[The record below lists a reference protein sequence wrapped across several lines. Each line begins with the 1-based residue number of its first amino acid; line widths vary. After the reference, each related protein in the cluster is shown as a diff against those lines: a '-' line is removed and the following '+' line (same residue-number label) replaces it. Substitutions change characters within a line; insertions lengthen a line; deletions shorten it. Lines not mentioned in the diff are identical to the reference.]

1 MSMNAGMTTSD
12 PTRSR
17 PALLDR
23 LRGCFLG
30 DPRPGTL
37 PGGRTEALR
46 RLQTYDP
53 AAYGRTRNH
62 LSGTVSHLSPYLRH
76 GMLSAV
82 ELREHLKARFP
93 NDPARLEEF
102 LRQLAWRDFFEKV
115 LAWHGRGLDDDLEEP
130 KHPVARSARMPL
142 DVVKGDTGLP
152 CVDGMLHEL
161 FESGYLHNHAR
172 LWFAAYLCH
181 FRGVRWQE
189 GATLFRQHLYDGDVA
204 SNSCSWQWVEGTFAS
219 KPYFMNKENVATF
232 SGGKWCDTCAAKC
245 PFDADYPTLQHR
257 LFAGSTA
264 PLATRSVEVG
274 TRNQAVTAPAS
285 PDDIGPVPP
294 ATDLVW
300 VHDAAMSWDDAAL
313 TANPT
318 AAAVFVFDEPA
329 LRAEP
334 WAYHRL
340 AFVLGGLDDLYAHL
354 PNPIKLTLVGD
365 PAERL
370 AALAGKLGA
379 TTIHVSEHPNPWVVE
394 TAEKLRSTFKLVVH
408 PRPAFAEYSQEPKR
422 FSRYWEKVAPQVL
435 GYRPKSSK
443 RPHQ

>member
-1 MSMNAGMTTSD
+1 MTTPD
-12 PTRSR
+12 PTGLRA
-17 PALLDR
+17 ALLDH

-46 RLQTYDP
+46 RLHAHDP
-53 AAYGRTRNH
+53 AAYGRTRNY
-62 LSGTVSHLSPYLRH
+62 LDAAVSGLSPYLRH

-82 ELREHLKARFP
+82 EVKEHLNARFP

-130 KHPVARSARMPL
+130 KHAVSRSARIPL
-142 DVVKGDTGLP
+142 DVLSGDTGLP
-152 CVDGMLHEL
+152 CVDGMRHEL
-161 FESGYLHNHAR
+161 FEHGHLHNHAR

-181 FRGVRWQE
+181 FRGVRWQL
-189 GATLFRQHLYDGDVA
+189 GAQLFRQHLYDGDLA
-204 SNSCSWQWVEGTFAS
+204 SNSCSWQWVEGTFSS
-219 KPYFMNKENVATF
+219 KPYFMNKQNVATF
-232 SGGKWCDTCAAKC
+232 SGGKWCDTCTAKC
-245 PFDADYPTLQHR
+245 PFDADYPTLQYR

-264 PLATRSVEVG
+264 PLGTRGAEPGTRSEPP
-274 TRNQAVTAPAS
+274 TAPAD
-285 PDDIGPVPP
+285 PDETGPLPP
-294 ATDLVW
+294 ASDLVW
-300 VHDAAMSWDDAAL
+300 VHDAALSWDDAAL
-313 TANPT
+313 KSNPT
-318 AAAVFVFDEPA
+318 AAVAFAFDEPA

-340 AFVLGGLDDLYAHL
+340 AFVLDGLDDLFARL
-354 PNPIKLTLVGD
+354 PNPTKRLLVGD

-370 AALAGKLGA
+370 AALAARLGA

-394 TAEKLRSTFKLVVH
+394 TVQRLRLNVRVIVH
-408 PRPAFAEYSQEPKR
+408 PRPAFAVYPHEPKR
-422 FSRYWEKVAPQVL
+422 FSRYWETVAPQVL

-443 RPHQ
+443 RRHQ

>member
-1 MSMNAGMTTSD
+1 MTTHTG
-12 PTRSR
+12 PNR

-30 DPRPGTL
+30 APRPGTL

-46 RLQTYDP
+46 HLRAYDP

-82 ELREHLKARFP
+82 EVKEHLLARFP

-130 KHPVARSARMPL
+130 KHAVSRSDRIPL
-142 DVVKGDTGLP
+142 DVLTGDTGLP
-152 CVDGMLHEL
+152 CLDGMLHEL
-161 FESGYLHNHAR
+161 FADGYLHNHAR

-181 FRGVRWQE
+181 FRGVRWQL
-189 GATLFRQHLYDGDVA
+189 GAKLFRQYLYDGDIA
-204 SNSCSWQWVEGTFAS
+204 SNSASWQWVEGTFAA
-219 KPYFMNKENVATF
+219 KPYFMNKQNVATF
-232 SGGKWCDTCAAKC
+232 SGGKWCDTCTAKC

-257 LFAGSTA
+257 LFSGSTA
-264 PLATRSVEVG
+264 PLAPRSAEVG
-274 TRNQAVTAPAS
+274 ARSETPSAAAV
-285 PDDIGPVPP
+285 PDDIGPVSP
-294 ATDLVW
+294 ASDLVW
-300 VHDAAMSWDDAAL
+300 VHDAALSWDDAAL
-313 TANPT
+313 KAHPG
-318 AAAVFVFDEPA
+318 AAVAFVFDEPT

-334 WAYHRL
+334 WAYHRF
-340 AFVLGGLDDLYAHL
+340 AFVLDGLDDLFAHL
-354 PNPIKLTLVGD
+354 PNPTKLTLVGD
-365 PAERL
+365 PVERL
-370 AALAGKLGA
+370 TTLARQLGA

-394 TAEKLRSTFKLVVH
+394 TAEQLRASFRVFVH
-408 PRPAFAEYSQEPKR
+408 PRPTFAEYPHEPKR

-443 RPHQ
+443 RMHQ